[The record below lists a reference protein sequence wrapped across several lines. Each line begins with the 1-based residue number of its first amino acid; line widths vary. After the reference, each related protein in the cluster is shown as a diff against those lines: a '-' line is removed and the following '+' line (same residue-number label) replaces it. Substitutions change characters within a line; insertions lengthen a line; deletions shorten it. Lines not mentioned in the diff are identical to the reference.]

1 MTFSIKKNYFNYF
14 VNFTFKKGKK
24 NKIIFIFLLVFK
36 KLRIKGKQPF
46 VVFEQAVINVIP
58 PIIFDQIRQRN
69 RVINKP
75 KILSKDNQFKVGVK
89 WIIKGALLKKNR
101 KSFSYNFSQE
111 IINAA
116 SFEGGAFEKKIKIIN
131 IIEIKDFKK

>member
-58 PIIFDQIRQRN
+58 PIIFDQIR
-69 RVINKP
+69 
-75 KILSKDNQFKVGVK
+75 
-89 WIIKGALLKKNR
+89 
-101 KSFSYNFSQE
+101 
-111 IINAA
+111 
-116 SFEGGAFEKKIKIIN
+116 
-131 IIEIKDFKK
+131 